1 MQCNVVEKKEK
12 IVEHHMDSGTTVH
25 MVPSTRLRGPDNRRE
40 RSGAASVMHKKA
52 TMILPAASPLFSS
65 GKNSPGTASSV
76 ISAGSRTKKTFRIED
91 SEVQEAQASS
101 GLLSGHKPACS
112 LMLSFGTLTSK
123 AEQVTWATELDVW
136 AEEIQESDLRLAM
149 TVLQRRVLD
158 LESLNC

>member
-12 IVEHHMDSGTTVH
+12 IEEQCDVPWQEGYYDPTSGFTT
-25 MVPSTRLRGPDNRRE
+25 
-40 RSGAASVMHKKA
+40 
-52 TMILPAASPLFSS
+52 FSS
-65 GKNSPGTASSV
+65 GKNSPGCTPSSV

-136 AEEIQESDLRLAM
+136 AEEIQESDLRRAM